1 MEGTRVSIV
10 LAMKVILIF
19 SLVASL
25 GKYAF
30 RIQNPYLF
38 IDCSKENNIAV
49 VYWRSGESDIRFHN
63 SSHLSEQVSNSFIVT
78 VRVGMAFIRLLK
90 VFIS

>member
-1 MEGTRVSIV
+1 MSP
-10 LAMKVILIF
+10 LLIF

-38 IDCSKENNIAV
+38 IDCSIENAIAV
-49 VYWRSGESDIRFHN
+49 VYWRSE
-63 SSHLSEQVSNSFIVT
+63 E
-78 VRVGMAFIRLLK
+78 K
-90 VFIS
+90 

>member
-1 MEGTRVSIV
+1 MESMADAESLLHLDLRRIIFASLLPPARRLVSHANRHLHVLRTMKGAHVSIV
-10 LAMKVILIF
+10 LATKVILVF

-38 IDCSKENNIAV
+38 IDCSIEN
-49 VYWRSGESDIRFHN
+49 
-63 SSHLSEQVSNSFIVT
+63 T
-78 VRVGMAFIRLLK
+78 
-90 VFIS
+90 

>member
-1 MEGTRVSIV
+1 M
-10 LAMKVILIF
+10 F

-38 IDCSKENNIAV
+38 IDCSIETVLRWYTGEVENGDIAFTTHRI
-49 VYWRSGESDIRFHN
+49 WINR
-63 SSHLSEQVSNSFIVT
+63 L
-78 VRVGMAFIRLLK
+78 AIRLQ
-90 VFIS
+90 